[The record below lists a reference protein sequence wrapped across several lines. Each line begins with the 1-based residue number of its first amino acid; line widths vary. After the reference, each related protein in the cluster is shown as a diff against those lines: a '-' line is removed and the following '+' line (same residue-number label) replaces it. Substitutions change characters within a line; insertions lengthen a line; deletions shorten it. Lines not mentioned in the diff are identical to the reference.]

1 MTTSQRTAPRTGPR
15 TALCPGSFDPPTNG
29 HVDVIERAM
38 RLFGRVVV
46 AVIDNPS
53 KNSLFTSAERSKLLE
68 EMFGD
73 DIEVTSFSGLL
84 VDHVREVGA
93 DTVVKGLR
101 TVDDY
106 EYETQMAQMN
116 HHMTGMETVFLA
128 TRPQY
133 RFISSSLV
141 KEIARLGGSVAGLVP
156 DVVENALK
164 EKLS

>member
-1 MTTSQRTAPRTGPR
+1 MTAEK

-29 HVDVIERAM
+29 HADVIGRALA
-38 RLFGRVVV
+38 LFDRVVV

-53 KNSLFTSAERSKLLE
+53 KKSMFTTEERSRMLRG
-68 EMFGD
+68 MFAD
-73 DIEVTSFSGLL
+73 DIEVTSFRGLL

-116 HHMTGMETVFLA
+116 HHMTGMETVFFA
-128 TRPQY
+128 TLPQY

-141 KEIARLGGSVAGLVP
+141 REIARLGGSVAGLVP
-156 DVVENALK
+156 DAVEKALK

>member
-1 MTTSQRTAPRTGPR
+1 MTAAQSTAHR

-29 HVDVIERAM
+29 HADVIGRAIA
-38 RLFGRVVV
+38 LFDRVIV

-53 KNSLFTSAERSKLLE
+53 KKSMFSLEERKGLLG

-73 DIEVTSFSGLL
+73 GIEITSFSGLL
-84 VDHVREVGA
+84 VDHVRDTGA

-101 TVDDY
+101 TIEDY

-116 HHMTGMETVFLA
+116 HHMTGMETMFVP

-156 DVVENALK
+156 DVVEKALK

>member
-1 MTTSQRTAPRTGPR
+1 MT

-29 HVDVIERAM
+29 HADVIGRVIP
-38 RLFGRVVV
+38 LFDRVVV

-53 KNSLFTSAERSKLLE
+53 KKSMFTPDERARMLSEL
-68 EMFGD
+68 FGD
-73 DIEVTSFSGLL
+73 DIEVTSFNGLL

-101 TVDDY
+101 TVEDY

-116 HHMTGMETVFLA
+116 HHMTGMETLFVA
-128 TRPQY
+128 TRPQF

-141 KEIARLGGSVAGLVP
+141 KEIARLGGSVGGLVP
-156 DVVENALK
+156 DVVEKALK